1 MTIAQSLWAFTF
13 AAAVLAMTPGVDTA
27 LVLRT
32 SVTGGVARAVLA
44 ALGVVAGC
52 LVWGAVVAV
61 GLGALLATSDLLF
74 SAVKLAGAAYL
85 VWMGTTLLIVRR
97 SGLRL
102 AAGSAA
108 SDGEGLQAVFLRGF
122 LTNVLNPKVG
132 VFYLTFLPQFVPAG
146 VDVAGFSFLLAL
158 IHVLLSFIWFALM
171 IALALQARA
180 WLARPGVVRW
190 LDRMTGL
197 VFVGFGLRLAVSE
210 PA

>member
-32 SVTGGVARAVLA
+32 SVAGGVARAVLA
-44 ALGVVAGC
+44 ALGVAAGC

-61 GLGALLATSDLLF
+61 GLGALLAASKLLF
-74 SAVKLAGAAYL
+74 SAVKFAGSAYL
-85 VWMGTTLLIVRR
+85 VWLGAKLPFAPRG
-97 SGLRL
+97 GLQLEPGAATGSDEELL
-102 AAGSAA
+102 AA
-108 SDGEGLQAVFLRGF
+108 FLRGF

-158 IHVLLSFIWFALM
+158 IHVLLSFAWFALM
-171 IALALQARA
+171 IALALQVRA
-180 WLARPGVVRW
+180 WLARPAVVRW
-190 LDRMTGL
+190 LDRLTGL

>member
-32 SVTGGVARAVLA
+32 SVAGGVARAVLA
-44 ALGVVAGC
+44 ALGVAAGC

-61 GLGALLATSDLLF
+61 GLGALLATSGLLF

-85 VWMGTTLLIVRR
+85 VWMGTTLLFARR
-97 SGLRL
+97 GGLQLEPGVATEDCEGWL
-102 AAGSAA
+102 AA
-108 SDGEGLQAVFLRGF
+108 FLRGF

-158 IHVLLSFIWFALM
+158 IHVLLSFVWFALM
-171 IALALQARA
+171 IALALQVRA
-180 WLARPGVVRW
+180 WLARPAVVRW
-190 LDRMTGL
+190 LDRLTGL
-197 VFVGFGLRLAVSE
+197 VFVGFGLRLAMSE

>member
-32 SVTGGVARAVLA
+32 SVAGGVARAVLA
-44 ALGVVAGC
+44 ALGVAAGC
-52 LVWGAVVAV
+52 VVWGAVVAV
-61 GLGALLATSDLLF
+61 GLGALLATSGLLF

-85 VWMGTTLLIVRR
+85 VWMGTTLLFARR
-97 SGLRL
+97 GGLQL
-102 AAGSAA
+102 EPGVATE
-108 SDGEGLQAVFLRGF
+108 DGEGWLAAFLRGF

-158 IHVLLSFIWFALM
+158 IHVLLSFVWFALM
-171 IALALQARA
+171 IALALQVRA
-180 WLARPGVVRW
+180 WLARPAVVRW
-190 LDRMTGL
+190 LDRLTGL
-197 VFVGFGLRLAVSE
+197 FFVGFGLRLAVSE